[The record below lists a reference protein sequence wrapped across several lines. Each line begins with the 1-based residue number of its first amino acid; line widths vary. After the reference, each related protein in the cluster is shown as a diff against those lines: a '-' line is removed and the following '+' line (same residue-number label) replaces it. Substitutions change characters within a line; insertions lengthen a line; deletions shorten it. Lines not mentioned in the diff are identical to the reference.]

1 MLLNYPKFLF
11 TKILCFFIAGT
22 RLRRKDGGVIALPS
36 HFKVDDPEP
45 LGYDA
50 NFGRRIIQN
59 PDLEDQ
65 IVQASTLEEVK
76 ASRVRKRTFSASVIS
91 ERTIQLKDEDD
102 TNSVRNRGPEKS
114 SETTTK
120 KTTKGN
126 ILLLGLVMSIFLKT

>member
-1 MLLNYPKFLF
+1 MIPL
-11 TKILCFFIAGT
+11 I
-22 RLRRKDGGVIALPS
+22 
-36 HFKVDDPEP
+36 

-59 PDLEDQ
+59 SDLDDQ

-102 TNSVRNRGPEKS
+102 TNSVRNRGPEKA

-120 KTTKGN
+120 KTTKGKQ
-126 ILLLGLVMSIFLKT
+126 IQCTPDLVTHLVCQKTVTKSRGVTK

>member
-1 MLLNYPKFLF
+1 MIPL
-11 TKILCFFIAGT
+11 I
-22 RLRRKDGGVIALPS
+22 
-36 HFKVDDPEP
+36 

-59 PDLEDQ
+59 SDLDDQ

-102 TNSVRNRGPEKS
+102 TNSVRNRGPEKA

-120 KTTKGN
+120 KTTKGKQ
-126 ILLLGLVMSIFLKT
+126 ISEKAKEKMIISHTS